1 MDGLENTEKRRKRL
15 LPAPVTRLLKRLMP
29 NTLFGRSL
37 LIVVLPIILLQILVT
52 YIFYDRHWDDVA
64 RRLAQ
69 GVAGEVAS
77 VISLTD
83 RFSGPES
90 QATILRIARD
100 QMRLSVS
107 FEEGGT
113 LEFENSDQ
121 ADYGFLDQQL
131 ARALRESLPR
141 RAFTLTSN
149 AKLESV
155 VIRVQ
160 LPEDVLQVIVRDK
173 RLFSSTTYIFV
184 MWMIAIS
191 LALLGIA
198 IIFLRNQMRPIRQ
211 LASAAEKFGR
221 GQEVEDFKP
230 SGALE
235 IRSASR
241 AFHDMKHRIHRQIT
255 QRTEMLAG
263 VSHDLRTPL
272 TRMRL
277 QLAMMPEGDSRTN
290 LQSDVDDMQH
300 MVEGYLAF
308 AKGQEAEAVTDVDL
322 ADLTREVVENTRR
335 HGITVNY
342 SSSGPLP
349 ILLRRNTI
357 KRCLTNLME
366 NARRYASE
374 IHVEI
379 GELNDH
385 IQITIDDNGPGIPR
399 EKRVDVFK
407 PFHRLDT
414 SRNSETGGSGLGM
427 TIARDVVHSHGGQI
441 SLAESPEGGLRVILD
456 FPT

>member
-1 MDGLENTEKRRKRL
+1 
-15 LPAPVTRLLKRLMP
+15 MP

-131 ARALRESLPR
+131 ARALRESLPG

-160 LPEDVLQVIVRDK
+160 LPEDILQVIVRDK

-211 LASAAEKFGR
+211 LAFAAEKFGR
-221 GQEVEDFKP
+221 GQEVDDFKP

-308 AKGQEAEAVTDVDL
+308 AKGQEAEVVSDVDL
-322 ADLTREVVENTRR
+322 AKLTREVVENTRR
-335 HGITVNY
+335 HGIKVNFY
-342 SSSGPLP
+342 SSGSQP
-349 ILLRRNTI
+349 ISLRRNTI

-379 GELNDH
+379 GELNNH

-399 EKRVDVFK
+399 EKRLDVFK

-427 TIARDVVHSHGGQI
+427 TIARDVIHSHGGQI
-441 SLAESPEGGLRVILD
+441 SLAESPQGGLRVVLD